1 MIRGLEN
8 FLLARTPRER
18 WLLAILLVIG
28 MPLGWYQG
36 VIVPLEQ
43 REAAARQALLESR
56 ALERWLEAQRAELAA
71 LPVAVETEEL
81 PLPGLGAID
90 ARLQAAG
97 LDAALSTATGGG
109 VSVVLEDAEY
119 VVLMPWLELF
129 ERETGYVL
137 AQLSLRRGDLPGQVR
152 AELVLRPE

>member
-28 MPLGWYQG
+28 LPLGWYQG

-43 REAAARQALLESR
+43 REAAARQALSESR
-56 ALERWLEAQRAELAA
+56 ALERWLEGQRAELAA
-71 LPVAVETEEL
+71 LPVAVEAEDL

-90 ARLQAAG
+90 VRLQAAG

-109 VSVVLEDAEY
+109 ISVVLEDAEY
-119 VVLMPWLELF
+119 VVLMPWLEQF
-129 ERETGYVL
+129 ERETGYAV